1 VAPPRRENHAQY
13 YDLGHGLCTDNF
25 FEQCPH
31 RMACAK
37 CSFYLPKEATAT
49 LLEEGKVNLHRMRQ
63 EIKLTDDERIA
74 VDDGIDAL
82 TKLAEGLSAVP
93 APDGH
98 TRDQL
103 VQLTSPRELD
113 LSASG

>member
-1 VAPPRRENHAQY
+1 MSDVA
-13 YDLGHGLCTDNF
+13 
-25 FEQCPH
+25 
-31 RMACAK
+31 
-37 CSFYLPKEATAT
+37 
-49 LLEEGKVNLHRMRQ
+49 NLHRMRQ

-74 VDDGIDAL
+74 ADDGIEAL
-82 TKLAEGLSAVP
+82 TKLAERLAAVP

-113 LSASG
+113 LSAPG